1 MTGRSFI
8 MNIWGFHDG
17 RLIFSWWKVEMF
29 MTTGWYFH
37 DDRLR
42 FSWWQVEVLLWTVEV
57 FMMTSQNFII
67 SSRNFHDDRSRFFWW
82 KVKIFEMT
90 GRGFYD
96 AFTWRILAKFRSGRK
111 ASLHPD
117 LMGNCQTM
125 WSHIFAV
132 SIQWIVNY
140 LSVLGDVGHGG
151 CCCGFSG
158 FLLENGFIVKT
169 SQVIV

>member
-1 MTGRSFI
+1 M
-8 MNIWGFHDG
+8 MA
-17 RLIFSWWKVEMF
+17 
-29 MTTGWYFH
+29 GWYFP
-37 DDRLR
+37 DERSRCLWRQVDI
-42 FSWWQVEVLLWTVEV
+42 SWWQVEVLLWTVEV
-57 FMMTSQNFII
+57 FMMASQNFII
-67 SSRNFHDDRSRFFWW
+67 SSRNFHDDRARFLWW

-125 WSHIFAV
+125 SSHIFAV

>member
-1 MTGRSFI
+1 

-17 RLIFSWWKVEMF
+17 RLIFSWWSVEMF

-42 FSWWQVEVLLWTVEV
+42 FSWWQVEVLLSTIEV

-67 SSRNFHDDRSRFFWW
+67 SSRNFHDDRSRFLWW

-96 AFTWRILAKFRSGRK
+96 AFTWRILAKFRSAGK
-111 ASLHPD
+111 ASLQPD

-125 WSHIFAV
+125 WSHVFAV
-132 SIQWIVNY
+132 SILWIVNY

>member
-1 MTGRSFI
+1 MA
-8 MNIWGFHDG
+8 
-17 RLIFSWWKVEMF
+17 
-29 MTTGWYFH
+29 GWYFP
-37 DDRLR
+37 DERSRCLWRQVDI
-42 FSWWQVEVLLWTVEV
+42 SWWQVEVLLWTVEV
-57 FMMTSQNFII
+57 FMMASQNFII
-67 SSRNFHDDRSRFFWW
+67 SSRNFHDDRARFLWW

-96 AFTWRILAKFRSGRK
+96 AFTWRILAKFRSAGK
-111 ASLHPD
+111 ASLQPD

-125 WSHIFAV
+125 WSHVTFAI
-132 SIQWIVNY
+132 SILWIVNY